1 MKKIFYK
8 CMLWSACLLFYATGS
23 LYAQSPVSV
32 KGTVTSSENTKPL
45 EGVTVMVE
53 GTKHGV
59 TTNADGSFTLSN
71 VPASGKLVFSFVGY
85 KSQTIPVNGQTNIN
99 VALELE
105 SSTLDQVVVI
115 GYGTQQK
122 KDLTGA
128 VAQLKASQLENE
140 NPTQVTDMLR
150 GNVAGLNI
158 SQTNSA
164 SAKGGGDLQIRGR
177 SSINAGTTPLIVV
190 DGVIYPGALSDI
202 NPNDINTIDVLKDAT
217 SAAVFGAKS
226 ASGVIIITTKK
237 GARKGAQI
245 TLNSNFGYGE
255 LAMNQPI
262 YDGPGFVAWRTDV
275 LNSINVNHKPY
286 QFDDPSTLPDSI
298 SVDEWMAYDNSQGDP
313 VDVWLNRLKMYPV
326 EIANYKAGK
335 TTDWYNMMF
344 HKGFRQD
351 HTVSVAG
358 RKEEISY
365 YLSANYTDND
375 GVIVGDDYQIFRV
388 RTNLEAKI
396 AKFLTAGINFQFA
409 DRDESQVPVN
419 WGQMVNASPY
429 GEKYK
434 DGSTDLRDSPN
445 DDVGNNINPFLDY
458 TYTNRLKKTNTLFG
472 TIFVKGELP
481 YGFSYQVNFTPNYE
495 FYRYFNGVSAKDF
508 QYKARG
514 GVATRID
521 QTTFNWQVD
530 NLIKWNK
537 TYGDHAFD
545 FTFLLNAEKFQS
557 WWDRMDNEGFSPND
571 ALSYHNI
578 GAGIKPVISSDDQV
592 STGDAMMGRLNY
604 TYKQRYLLTA
614 SFRRDGYSA
623 FGQKNPRADFP
634 AVALGWVFSQEKFMQ
649 SNWLSYGKL
658 RASWGKNG
666 NRDIGRYYALSN
678 LNTGKYQYIK
688 ADGTVVLISQLYVD
702 RLQNPDLK
710 WEKTTSYN
718 LGLDFGLF
726 NNRINGSVD
735 VYEKATKDLLIL
747 RSLPDISGFSN
758 VWDNLGQVN
767 NKGLEI
773 SITSANIAHKNFA
786 WNTTLNFS
794 LNRNEIKHLYGAVD
808 VTDSTGKVIGREERD
823 DVANKW
829 FIGHAID
836 AIWDLKVLGVW
847 QQNEADEAAKYG
859 VKPGDFKVQD
869 VNGDGKYSDDD
880 RQFLG
885 YSNPRFQ
892 WTLRNQFTYK
902 GFDLS
907 FMLYSSWGQKLSYNS
922 AKNNSGFIDRQNSYI
937 VPYWTPDN
945 PTNKYAR
952 LYSSNGSAG
961 FNVYRSASFIRLNN
975 IALAYS
981 LPQSIV
987 SKAGLESMKLYA
999 NVTNVGV
1006 FAPDWDFWDPEF
1018 RNRDD
1023 DGNIS
1028 TAIPPRIYSIG
1039 INVVF

>member
-1 MKKIFYK
+1 MKKILYK

-23 LYAQSPVSV
+23 LFAQGQLSV
-32 KGTVTSSENTKPL
+32 KGIVTAKDNAKPM
-45 EGVTVMVE
+45 EGVSVTVE
-53 GTKHGV
+53 GSKRGI
-59 TTNADGSFTLSN
+59 TTNADGSFVLSN
-71 VPASGKLVFSFVGY
+71 VPSSGKLVFSFVGY
-85 KSQTIPVNGQTNIN
+85 TSQTIPVNGQTTIN
-99 VALELE
+99 VTLELE

-150 GNVAGLNI
+150 GNVAGLTI

-190 DGVIYPGALSDI
+190 DGVIYPGSLSDI

-226 ASGVIIITTKK
+226 ASGVVIITTKK
-237 GARKGAQI
+237 GSRKGAQI

-286 QFDDPSTLPDSI
+286 QFDDPSALPDSI

-344 HKGFRQD
+344 HKGLRQD

-358 RKEEISY
+358 RKDEISY

-458 TYTNRLKKTNTLFG
+458 TYTNRLQKTNSLFG
-472 TIFVKGELP
+472 TMFVKGELP
-481 YGFSYQVNFTPNYE
+481 YGFSYQVNFTPNYS
-495 FYRYFNGVSAKDF
+495 FYRYFNGISAKDF

-521 QTTFNWQVD
+521 ETDFNWQVD

-537 TYGDHAFD
+537 TYGDHSFD

-557 WWDRMDNEGFSPND
+557 WRDQMDNEGFSPND
-571 ALSYHNI
+571 DLSYHNI

-604 TYKQRYLLTA
+604 SYKQRYLLTA

-634 AVALGWVFSQEKFMQ
+634 AIALGWVFSQEKFMQ

-666 NRDIGRYYALSN
+666 NRDIGRYIALSN

-688 ADGTVVLISQLYVD
+688 ADGTIVLISQLYVD

-710 WEKTTSYN
+710 WERTTSYN

-726 NNRINGSVD
+726 NNRINGSFD
-735 VYEKATKDLLIL
+735 VYEKQTKDLLIL
-747 RSLPDISGFSN
+747 RSLPDVTGFAN

-767 NKGLEI
+767 NKGFEI

-808 VTDSTGKVIGREERD
+808 VIDSTGKVIGREERD
-823 DVANKW
+823 DVANRW
-829 FIGHAID
+829 FIGHALD
-836 AIWDLKVLGVW
+836 AIWDLKVQGVW

-869 VNGDGKYSDDD
+869 LNGDGKYSDED

-902 GFDLS
+902 GFDFS
-907 FMLYSSWGQKLSYNS
+907 FMIYSSWGQKLSYNS
-922 AKNNSGFIDRQNSYI
+922 AKNNSGFIDRQNSYVI
-937 VPYWTPDN
+937 PYWTSEN
-945 PTNKYAR
+945 PTNEYAR

-975 IALAYS
+975 ISLAYT

-987 SKAGLESMKLYA
+987 SKAGLESLKLYA
-999 NVTNVGV
+999 NVSNVAV

-1018 RNRDD
+1018 RNRDN

-1028 TAIPPRIYSIG
+1028 TAIPPRVYSIG